1 MKDKKIIKVH
11 TLSPKHGYYIDSIE
25 WTSENHDYIK
35 NSLDALTGCIYTM
48 IVYKDGKSERL
59 TVTREL
65 FEMAKKDFDKI

>member
-1 MKDKKIIKVH
+1 
-11 TLSPKHGYYIDSIE
+11 
-25 WTSENHDYIK
+25 
-35 NSLDALTGCIYTM
+35 M